1 MVLTGASQSSILFN
15 SLQFTIQFVVN
26 LTKDQ
31 YEPKVQLNSSHNS
44 IQCGPERG
52 SIQFNSQIKSMWR
65 SKFNPIHFNSIHS
78 AVYCWPGQRLIRV
91 GQISIQFILV
101 YFNLCDSSIQCRPGQ
116 RSIRPGRAG
125 KMSENVPRKM
135 AANAFFFALFALFA
149 PFALFAL
156 HFPPKKRTFLFFLTW
171 SGPTANVSAWLARGF
186 ERTFYRYIKWLSVPK
201 PRGTLRR
208 CCKRGFLHALNCA
221 WYFSPIVDL
230 EKLALAL

>member
-15 SLQFTIQFVVN
+15 SLQITIQFVVN
-26 LTKDQ
+26 LTKGQ

-116 RSIRPGRAG
+116 RSVRPGRAG
-125 KMSENVPRKM
+125 KC
-135 AANAFFFALFALFA
+135 ANA
-149 PFALFAL
+149 
-156 HFPPKKRTFLFFLTW
+156 LFFLHI
-171 SGPTANVSAWLARGF
+171 LH
-186 ERTFYRYIKWLSVPK
+186 LSCLEN
-201 PRGTLRR
+201 G
-208 CCKRGFLHALNCA
+208 CKRIFAFFCTVCTFCTFCTALSSQKTHFLV
-221 WYFSPIVDL
+221 FF
-230 EKLALAL
+230 